1 ARREHGLRP
10 LTSSRVER
18 ETGDK
23 RRASPLVEGSLL
35 LTVFFFGTNFTAVKL
50 VVESVPPI
58 LFAATRFTLAGLL
71 LLPLALFLGSEGR
84 LSRKDLLP
92 MLGLGFVGVTLTQS
106 VFTVG
111 VGLTTAANTA
121 LVYSTAPV
129 WGMLLAFALGWERPR
144 VSGVLGVGL
153 CLLGVGAIVYG
164 SLDVA
169 GTSLVGDA
177 LILAAAVFWGSYTVL
192 TLSFLRRYSA
202 VAVAAYAMTL
212 GGLAAFPLAALDPS
226 PLNLAALDGL
236 TWGAAAYSALCSSA
250 FGFAA
255 WGWGVS
261 HVGANRV
268 LVYQYLVTLT
278 GVSTG
283 ILLLGESFGAGQL
296 VGAAV
301 ILAGVYL
308 ARSR

>member
-1 ARREHGLRP
+1 VTKG
-10 LTSSRVER
+10 
-18 ETGDK
+18 K
-23 RRASPLVEGSLL
+23 RRASPLVEVSLL
-35 LTVFFFGTNFTAVKL
+35 LTAFFFGSNFAAVKL

-71 LLPLALFLGSEGR
+71 LLPLALLSGPENR
-84 LSRKDLLP
+84 LSRRDLLP
-92 MLGLGFVGVTLTQS
+92 MLGLGLVGVTLTQT

-111 VGLTTAANTA
+111 VDLTTAANTA
-121 LVYSTAPV
+121 LVYSTSPV
-129 WGMLLAFALGWERPR
+129 WGMLLAIALGWERPR
-144 VSGVLGVGL
+144 ASGVLGVGL
-153 CLLGVGAIVYG
+153 CLIGVGAIVFG
-164 SLDVA
+164 SLGFA
-169 GTSLVGDA
+169 GTSLLGDA

-192 TLSFLRRYSA
+192 TLSMLRRYSA
-202 VAVAAYAMTL
+202 LALAAYAMTL

-226 PLNLAALDGL
+226 PLNLAGLDGL
-236 TWGAAAYSALCSSA
+236 TWGAEAYSALCSST

-268 LVYQYLVTLT
+268 LIYQYLVTLT

-296 VGAAV
+296 IGAAV

>member
-1 ARREHGLRP
+1 M
-10 LTSSRVER
+10 TKER
-18 ETGDK
+18 
-23 RRASPLVEGSLL
+23 RRASPLVEASLL

-71 LLPLALFLGSEGR
+71 LLPLALLSGERGR
-84 LSRKDLLP
+84 LSRRDLLP
-92 MLGLGFVGVTLTQS
+92 MLGLGLVGVTLTQS
-106 VFTVG
+106 VFTLG

-144 VSGVLGVGL
+144 ISGVLGIGL
-153 CLLGVGAIVYG
+153 CLAGVGAIVYG
-164 SLDVA
+164 SLDFA

-177 LILAAAVFWGSYTVL
+177 LILVAAVSWGSYTVL

-268 LVYQYLVTLT
+268 LVYQYLVTLI

>member
-1 ARREHGLRP
+1 VTKE
-10 LTSSRVER
+10 
-18 ETGDK
+18 K
-23 RRASPLVEGSLL
+23 RRGSPLVEASLL

-71 LLPLALFLGSEGR
+71 LLPLALLSGEEGR
-84 LSRKDLLP
+84 LSRRDFLP
-92 MLGLGFVGVTLTQS
+92 MLGLGLVGVTLTQS

-144 VSGVLGVGL
+144 ISGVIGIAL
-153 CLLGVGAIVYG
+153 CLAGVGAIVYG
-164 SLDVA
+164 SLDFA

-177 LILAAAVFWGSYTVL
+177 LILVAAVSWGSYTVL

-202 VAVAAYAMTL
+202 LAVAAYAMTF
-212 GGLAAFPLAALDPS
+212 GGLAAFPLEALDPAS
-226 PLNLAALDGL
+226 LDLAALDDL
-236 TWGAAAYSALCSSA
+236 TWGAAAYSVLCSSA

-255 WGWGVS
+255 WSWGVS

-283 ILLLGESFGAGQL
+283 VLLLGEDFGAGQL
-296 VGAAV
+296 IGAAV

-308 ARSR
+308 ARSK

>member
-1 ARREHGLRP
+1 VKPE
-10 LTSSRVER
+10 
-18 ETGDK
+18 K
-23 RRASPLVEGSLL
+23 RRTSPVVEASLL
-35 LTVFFFGTNFTAVKL
+35 LTTFFFGTNFTAVKL

-58 LFAATRFTLAGLL
+58 LFAASRFTLAGLL
-71 LLPLALFLGSEGR
+71 LLPLTLLSGPENR
-84 LSRKDLLP
+84 LARKDLLP
-92 MLGLGFVGVTLTQS
+92 MLGLELVGVTLTQT

-164 SLDVA
+164 SLDFA
-169 GTSLVGDA
+169 GTSRAGDA
-177 LILAAAVFWGSYTVL
+177 LILGAAIFWGSYTVL
-192 TLSFLRRYSA
+192 TLSFLRRYSPL
-202 VAVAAYAMTL
+202 AVAAYAMTF

-226 PLNLAALDGL
+226 PVNLGALDGL

-261 HVGANRV
+261 RVGANRV
-268 LVYQYLVTLT
+268 LVYQYMVTLI

-283 ILLLGESFGAGQL
+283 ILLLGETFGAGQL

-301 ILAGVYL
+301 ILAGIYL
-308 ARSR
+308 ARSK

>member
-1 ARREHGLRP
+1 VKSE
-10 LTSSRVER
+10 
-18 ETGDK
+18 K
-23 RRASPLVEGSLL
+23 RRASPLVEASLL

-71 LLPLALFLGSEGR
+71 LLPLALLSGPNSR
-84 LSRKDLLP
+84 LSRQDLLP
-92 MLGLGFVGVTLTQS
+92 MLGLGLVGVTLTQS

-121 LVYSTAPV
+121 LVYSTSPV
-129 WGMLLAFALGWERPR
+129 WGMLLGFALGWERPR
-144 VSGVLGVGL
+144 LSGVLGIGL

-164 SLDVA
+164 SLDFA

-177 LILAAAVFWGSYTVL
+177 LILAAAVCWGSFTVL

-202 VAVAAYAMTL
+202 LAVAAYAMTL

-226 PLNLAALDGL
+226 PLNLAALDGI
-236 TWGAAAYSALCSSA
+236 TWAAAAYSALCSSA

-296 VGAAV
+296 IGAAV

>member
-1 ARREHGLRP
+1 MTPE
-10 LTSSRVER
+10 
-18 ETGDK
+18 K
-23 RRASPLVEGSLL
+23 RRASPLVEVSLL

-71 LLPLALFLGSEGR
+71 LLPLALLSGPEGR
-84 LSRKDLLP
+84 LSRRDLLP
-92 MLGLGFVGVTLTQS
+92 MLGLGLVGVTLTQS
-106 VFTVG
+106 VFTLG

-129 WGMLLAFALGWERPR
+129 WGMVLGFALGWEQPR
-144 VSGVLGVGL
+144 ASGVLGIGL
-153 CLLGVGAIVYG
+153 CLGGVGAIVYG
-164 SLDVA
+164 SLDFA
-169 GTSLVGDA
+169 GTSLHGDV

-202 VAVAAYAMTL
+202 LAVAAYAMTL
-212 GGLAAFPLAALDPS
+212 GGLAAFPLAALDQS
-226 PLNLAALDGL
+226 SLDFAALDGL
-236 TWGAAAYSALCSSA
+236 TWAAAAYSALCSSA

-268 LVYQYLVTLT
+268 LIYQYLVTLT

-283 ILLLGESFGAGQL
+283 ILLLGEDFGVGQL
-296 VGAAV
+296 VGAVV

-308 ARSR
+308 ARRR

>member
-1 ARREHGLRP
+1 
-10 LTSSRVER
+10 VER

-71 LLPLALFLGSEGR
+71 LLPLALFFGSEGR

-164 SLDVA
+164 SLDFA
-169 GTSLVGDA
+169 GTSLLGDA

-301 ILAGVYL
+301 ILAGIYF

>member
-1 ARREHGLRP
+1 VKSE
-10 LTSSRVER
+10 
-18 ETGDK
+18 K
-23 RRASPLVEGSLL
+23 RRASPLVEASLL

-71 LLPLALFLGSEGR
+71 LLPLALLSGPNSR
-84 LSRKDLLP
+84 LSRQDLLP
-92 MLGLGFVGVTLTQS
+92 MLGLGLVGVTLTQS

-121 LVYSTAPV
+121 LVYSTSPV
-129 WGMLLAFALGWERPR
+129 WGMLLGFALGWERPR
-144 VSGVLGVGL
+144 LSGVLGIGL

-164 SLDVA
+164 SLDFA

-177 LILAAAVFWGSYTVL
+177 LILAAAVCWGSYTVL

-202 VAVAAYAMTL
+202 LAVAAYAMTL

-226 PLNLAALDGL
+226 PLNLAALDGI
-236 TWGAAAYSALCSSA
+236 TWAAAAYSALCSSA

-283 ILLLGESFGAGQL
+283 ILLLGEDFGAGQL
-296 VGAAV
+296 IGAAV

>member
-1 ARREHGLRP
+1 MTPE
-10 LTSSRVER
+10 
-18 ETGDK
+18 K
-23 RRASPLVEGSLL
+23 RRASPLVEVSLL

-71 LLPLALFLGSEGR
+71 LLPLALLSGPEGR
-84 LSRKDLLP
+84 LSRQDLLP
-92 MLGLGFVGVTLTQS
+92 MLGLGLVGVTLTQS

-129 WGMLLAFALGWERPR
+129 WGMVLGFALGWEQPR
-144 VSGVLGVGL
+144 ASGVLGIGL
-153 CLLGVGAIVYG
+153 CLVGVGAIVYG
-164 SLDVA
+164 SLDFA
-169 GTSLVGDA
+169 GTSLLGDA

-202 VAVAAYAMTL
+202 LAVAAYAMTL
-212 GGLAAFPLAALDPS
+212 GGLAAFPLAALDQS
-226 PLNLAALDGL
+226 SLDLAPLDGL
-236 TWGAAAYSALCSSA
+236 TWAAAAYSALCSSA

-268 LVYQYLVTLT
+268 LIYQYLVTLT

-283 ILLLGESFGAGQL
+283 ILLLGEDFGVGQL
-296 VGAAV
+296 VGAVV

-308 ARSR
+308 ARRS

>member
-1 ARREHGLRP
+1 V
-10 LTSSRVER
+10 TKER
-18 ETGDK
+18 
-23 RRASPLVEGSLL
+23 RRASPLVEASLL

-58 LFAATRFTLAGLL
+58 LFAATRFTLAGFL
-71 LLPLALFLGSEGR
+71 LLPLVLLSGPENR
-84 LSRKDLLP
+84 LARKDLLP
-92 MLGLGFVGVTLTQS
+92 IFGLGLVGVTLTQT

-144 VSGVLGVGL
+144 ISGVLGVGL

-164 SLDVA
+164 SLGFA
-169 GTSLVGDA
+169 GTSLAGDA
-177 LILAAAVFWGSYTVL
+177 LILGAAVFWGSYTVL

-202 VAVAAYAMTL
+202 LAVAAYAMAL

-226 PLNLAALDGL
+226 PLNLGALDGL
-236 TWGAAAYSALCSSA
+236 TWGAAAYSAICSSA

-278 GVSTG
+278 GVSTS
-283 ILLLGESFGAGQL
+283 ILLLGEDFGAGQL

-308 ARSR
+308 ARSK